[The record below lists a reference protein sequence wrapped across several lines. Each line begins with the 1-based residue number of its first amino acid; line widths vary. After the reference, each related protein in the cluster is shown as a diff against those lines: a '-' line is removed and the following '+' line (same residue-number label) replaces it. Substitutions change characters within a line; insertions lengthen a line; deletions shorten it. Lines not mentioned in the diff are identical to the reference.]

1 VGNKKKA
8 VGTIITMIRK
18 IFILHG
24 WTYSTEKWEPFVELL
39 KNKNFDPVL
48 LKIPG
53 LTTELTKVWTLD
65 DYVEWLK
72 DVVDHEKEKVVL
84 LGHSNG
90 GRISLAFSLKYP
102 EKVAKIFLVDSA
114 GIYHNELQ
122 LRVKRLFFGTIAKM
136 GKNIKDVK
144 AVRKIFY
151 RLVRERD
158 YEKANPLL
166 RQTMKN
172 LINSD
177 LTPVLEQIA
186 IPTIIIWGGL
196 DKITP
201 AKDGELMHEKI
212 KQSTF
217 HIIKDGRHSP
227 QFTHAEEV
235 AKIVY
240 ANL

>member
-1 VGNKKKA
+1 LANKEKT
-8 VGTIITMIRK
+8 VGTLMKKK

-24 WTYSTEKWEPFVELL
+24 WAYSTEKWKPFIELL
-39 KNKNFDPVL
+39 KDKNFDPVL

-53 LTTELTKVWTLD
+53 LTTELTEVWTLD
-65 DYVEWLK
+65 DYVAWLK
-72 DVVDHEKEKVVL
+72 DVLVHEKEKVIL

-102 EKVAKIFLVDSA
+102 EKVAKIVLLDSA

-122 LRVKRLFFGTIAKM
+122 LRVKRLFFGTVAKI
-136 GKNIKDVK
+136 GKNIREVK
-144 AVRKIFY
+144 TVREIFY
-151 RLVRERD
+151 RFVRERD

-177 LTPVLEQIA
+177 LTPVLHQIS
-186 IPTIIIWGGL
+186 IPTIIIWGGS

-201 AKDGELMHEKI
+201 VKDGELMHKEI
-212 KQSTF
+212 KQSTL
-217 HIIKDGRHSP
+217 HIIKDARHSP
-227 QFTHAEEV
+227 QFTHVQEV
-235 AKIVY
+235 VEIIY